1 MADKYEDIANAT
13 IAAVGGPSNVKAYT
27 NCMTRLRIT
36 PVDASLI
43 DDAAVKKIPGVL
55 GTVTGDQY
63 QVILGPGAVTKVAEH
78 VGRLTAG
85 AAPVVATTA
94 VAAAPAVNDVYYE
107 DLGRPAVSATSAE
120 ALQARGA
127 ELKAAQKA
135 KNDTPF
141 KNFLRHIGNIFVP
154 LIPAF
159 VGAGL
164 IGGIANIIMNLSTA
178 GHITSP
184 FWLTLRVVLGVMQNA
199 LFSYLMIY
207 IGINAAREFGATPAL
222 GGLIAGITLL
232 NGVTPAAVGTA
243 CAPDAVTCLTNPFTG
258 TALQSGYGGV
268 LGVLLAVWI
277 LSVVEK
283 FLRRFIPDALD
294 MILTPLIAVLVV
306 GLVTIFLIMPIA
318 GAISSAL
325 VGFINWIINIGGAVA
340 GFVLGGLFLPLVML
354 GVHQILTPIH
364 LEMINAN
371 PSVGTT
377 LLPMLAM
384 AGAGQVGAALAL
396 WARCR
401 RNRSLT
407 NMIKGALPV
416 GFLGIGE
423 PLIYGVTLP
432 LGRPF
437 VTACIG
443 GAFGGAAI
451 GLLGQLAHQPIGATV
466 VGPSGIALLPLIT
479 GGIWRYIIGLLVGYA
494 AGFLITYFFG
504 VPKEAMYG
512 DDAVD
517 EAVART
523 NADAAYAGEP
533 SLVN

>member
-13 IAAVGGPSNVKAYT
+13 IAAIGGPGNVASFT
-27 NCMTRLRIT
+27 NCMTRLRVT

-43 DDAAVKKIPGVL
+43 DDAAVKAIPGVL
-55 GTVTGDQY
+55 GTVPGEQY
-63 QVILGPGAVTKVAEH
+63 QVILGPGAVTKVADH
-78 VGRLTAG
+78 VGRIVSATP
-85 AAPVVATTA
+85 AA
-94 VAAAPAVNDVYYE
+94 AVNDVYYE
-107 DLGRPAVSATSAE
+107 DLGTAPATSAD
-120 ALQARGA
+120 ALKAKGA
-127 ELKAAQKA
+127 EIKAAQKA
-135 KNDTPF
+135 KNNTPF

-164 IGGIANIIMNLSTA
+164 IGGIANIILNLITA

-184 FWLTLRVVLGVMQNA
+184 FWMTLRTVMGVMQNA
-199 LFSYLMIY
+199 LFSYLLIY

-222 GGLIAGITLL
+222 GGLIAGIAML
-232 NGVTPAAVGTA
+232 NGVAAQPVGQPCPPDTPA
-243 CAPDAVTCLTNPFTG
+243 CLTNIFNG
-258 TALQSGYGGV
+258 TSLQPQYGGV
-268 LGVLLAVWI
+268 LGVLLAVWL

-283 FLRRFIPDALD
+283 FLRKYIPDALD
-294 MILTPLIAVLVV
+294 IIFTPLLAILIV
-306 GLVTIFLIMPIA
+306 GLLYVFLIMPIA
-318 GAISSAL
+318 GAISQAL
-325 VGFINWIINIGGAVA
+325 VGFIDAVIRMGGAIA

-354 GVHQILTPIH
+354 GLHQILTPIH
-364 LEMINAN
+364 LEMINSN

-384 AGAGQVGAALAL
+384 AGAGQVGAALAI
-396 WARCR
+396 WMRCR

-437 VTACIG
+437 ITACIG
-443 GAFGGAAI
+443 GAFGGATI
-451 GLLGQLAHQPIGATV
+451 GLLGQMAHQPIGATV

-479 GGIWRYIIGLLVGYA
+479 GGVWRYILGLLVAYI
-494 AGFLITYFFG
+494 AGFIFTYFFG
-504 VPKEAMYG
+504 VPKDAMYG

-517 EAVART
+517 
-523 NADAAYAGEP
+523 DAAARNDYDQVTYDPNARIA
-533 SLVN
+533 